1 MQEIY
6 NFHGQEVRTVT
17 IDNEPLAL
25 KNFKN
30 QEERKML
37 LTAALILNLIANIAI
52 LAIIIKMG
60 NE

>member
-1 MQEIY
+1 MKK
-6 NFHGQEVRTVT
+6 EVVNNLT